1 MVKRITNYLLILLVI
16 FTSNLKAQQV
26 LDKIVAIVEDDIILA
41 SELTQFSLN
50 LAFQL
55 GIDPRKNP
63 DKFVQLQKETLQN
76 LINQK
81 ILLAKAEEDS
91 IEVDERQVDNV
102 LEEQINAMIQRVGS
116 EAEVEKQLG
125 MPINKIKR
133 KFREDVRNN
142 LKVEMLRNKK
152 YQEIKITRR
161 EVEEFYQTM
170 KDSLPEL
177 KETVDISHILLTVK
191 PGAAAEKEAL
201 EKIKAIQEK
210 VKAGEDF
217 AELCKKYSE
226 DPGSR
231 SRGGE
236 LGLIQ
241 RGDFVPEFEEVA
253 FLLKPGEFSD
263 IVKTRFG
270 FHIIQCLERKGDKV
284 NVRHLLI
291 LLQPNQEDEKATYE
305 KIKEIRKMLDEPGA
319 DFAGIARKYSDDET
333 TKDQGGHLGLFE
345 IDNLQEKEFKN
356 VIEDLDV
363 GEISQP
369 FKTRFGWHILKL
381 NAREEA
387 RKISIDKDWERL
399 ESWALNIK
407 RQKEFQ
413 KWMEEIKENVFVEV
427 KIEDSDF
434 RSFF

>member
-1 MVKRITNYLLILLVI
+1 M
-16 FTSNLKAQQV
+16 AQQV

-345 IDNLQEKEFKN
+345 IENLQEKEFKN

>member
-1 MVKRITNYLLILLVI
+1 M
-16 FTSNLKAQQV
+16 AQQV

-116 EAEVEKQLG
+116 ETEVEKQLG

-210 VKAGEDF
+210 IKAGEDF

-345 IDNLQEKEFKN
+345 IENLQEKEFKN